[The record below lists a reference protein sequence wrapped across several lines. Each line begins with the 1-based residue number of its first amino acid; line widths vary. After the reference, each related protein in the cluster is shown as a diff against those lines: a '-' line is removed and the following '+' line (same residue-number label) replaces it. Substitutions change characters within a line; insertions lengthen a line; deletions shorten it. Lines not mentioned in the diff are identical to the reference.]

1 MRSMADLEM
10 FGLGE
15 VARERRTSRVK
26 AGVGRS
32 QRCLAFRYVSFD
44 VYVQSSGCLC
54 WSSSC
59 SLVVKGS
66 TSVKR
71 TVSWIA

>member
-1 MRSMADLEM
+1 MADREM
-10 FGLGE
+10 FWLGE
-15 VARERRTSRVK
+15 VAREWRTSRVR
-26 AGVGRS
+26 AGVR
-32 QRCLAFRYVSFD
+32 VSYLIFKRHCWAIWLE

-66 TSVKR
+66 TSVRR
-71 TVSWIA
+71 TVSWMA